1 MNIQR
6 IMAIFEKDIKDF
18 MKNMMI
24 AFMPVV
30 PIIIAFLYS
39 QMGVEGE
46 EIPLFIIYLVVG
58 VTFTTVLSGCMMMMM
73 AEEKEKKTLRGLTLS
88 PASFGDIII
97 GKSLVAV
104 LLTVITLVISL
115 ALVGFEPFSNVRAFI
130 GLVLM
135 FPFFLLIGIGIGFFV
150 NTVGAASAYLM
161 PVMFLFGFTPMIEL
175 FQLSET
181 SLALKIADKFPIPQM
196 LAIHDTKSWLP
207 LGILLLWVIGA
218 AAFTYICFINTK
230 KDD

>member
-1 MNIQR
+1 KGACLMNIQR

-58 VTFTTVLSGCMMMMM
+58 VTLTTVLSGCMMMMM
-73 AEEKEKKTLRGLTLS
+73 ADEKEKKSLRGLTLS

-115 ALVGFEPFSNVRAFI
+115 ALVGFEPLLNVRAFI

-135 FPFFLLIGIGIGFFV
+135 FPFFLLIGIGIGFF
-150 NTVGAASAYLM
+150 
-161 PVMFLFGFTPMIEL
+161 
-175 FQLSET
+175 
-181 SLALKIADKFPIPQM
+181 
-196 LAIHDTKSWLP
+196 
-207 LGILLLWVIGA
+207 
-218 AAFTYICFINTK
+218 
-230 KDD
+230 